1 MRYLIDCAM
10 SCFLLAFIL
19 LLTLFLSSCA
29 TAPKP
34 DRDVE
39 LGLVDAKI
47 ACYESQTA
55 TAKNDEKLTDPKDI
69 LLGKAI
75 DALAKAV
82 GKGVDPCAAI
92 ITNNDLQKVA
102 MEENTKQLAAGADFA
117 KSAAGNIVVGVGV
130 WKGLDVLPTLFASAG
145 SKVSLSSAGPMTLTD
160 SLKTSSVGD
169 VFGASSLGGIL
180 NNPVSTISG
189 APQL

>member
-1 MRYLIDCAM
+1 MRSSILFVA
-10 SCFLLAFIL
+10 FLLF
-19 LLTLFLSSCA
+19 SGCA
-29 TAPKP
+29 AAPP
-34 DRDVE
+34 PNQAVE
-39 LGLVDAKI
+39 KSLAEAKI
-47 ACYESQTA
+47 ACYESKAPNST
-55 TAKNDEKLTDPKDI
+55 NDEKLTDPKDI

-82 GKGVDPCAAI
+82 DKGIDPCASI
-92 ITNNDLQKVA
+92 VTNNDLQKVA
-102 MEENTKQLAAGADFA
+102 MEENTKQVVAGADFA

-145 SKVSLSSAGPMTLTD
+145 SKISLSSAGDMAVTD

-180 NNPVSTISG
+180 NNPVSTVTEVP
-189 APQL
+189 AL